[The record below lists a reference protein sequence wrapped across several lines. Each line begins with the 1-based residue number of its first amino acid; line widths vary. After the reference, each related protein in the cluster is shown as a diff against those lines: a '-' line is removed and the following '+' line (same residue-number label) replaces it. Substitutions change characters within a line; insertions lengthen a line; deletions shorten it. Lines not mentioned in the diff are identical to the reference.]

1 MSFHSEGGEKW
12 RDGQADLKIP
22 ILMSLPLDALGDFF
36 YFSHFRTVILLIF
49 TKSCTTKDDDY
60 LIFPVFIGF

>member
-36 YFSHFRTVILLIF
+36 LFFAFSHSNTVDFHKILHHQ
-49 TKSCTTKDDDY
+49 
-60 LIFPVFIGF
+60 G